1 MAMERKGSPMLR
13 ISVRDVMTT
22 QVASVEVGTPFK
34 EVAELL
40 VRRGVS
46 AVPVLEQDGRVAG
59 VVSEADLLRK
69 EEFREQYYG
78 EGYRPRLRAR
88 LLRRMSGHDENG
100 RQKAAGVSAAE
111 LMSAP
116 AVTVAPDV
124 STVTAAQLMDEHAVK
139 RLLVTDEDGRLIGIV
154 SRRDLLKAYVR
165 DDAELKRWVEQ
176 AIPEQARWNDRTG
189 IVVQVQDGIV
199 TLSGFTGTR
208 SEAVAAAHMAEG
220 LGGVVGVRQ
229 NLVWDRDDRLELPV
243 IWDRS

>member
-1 MAMERKGSPMLR
+1 
-13 ISVRDVMTT
+13 MTT
-22 QVASVEVGTPFK
+22 QVASAKVGTPFK
-34 EVAELL
+34 EVAESL

-46 AVPVLEQDGRVAG
+46 AVPILDEDGKVVG

-69 EEFREQYYG
+69 EEFRQQHYG

-88 LLRRMSGHDENG
+88 LLRRLAGHGENG
-100 RQKAAGVSAAE
+100 KEKAAGVTAAE

-124 STVTAAQLMDEHAVK
+124 STVTAAQLMDEHGVK
-139 RLLVTDEDGRLIGIV
+139 RLVVTDEDGRLIGIV

-165 DDAELKRWVEQ
+165 DDAELKRWVEE

-189 IVVQVQDGIV
+189 ILVQVQDGIV
-199 TLSGFTGTR
+199 TLSGFTSTR
-208 SEAVAAAHMAEG
+208 SEAAAAVHMAKG
-220 LGGVVGVRQ
+220 LGGVVGVREK
-229 NLVWDRDDRLELPV
+229 LVWDRDDRLELPL

>member
-1 MAMERKGSPMLR
+1 MR

-22 QVASVEVGTPFK
+22 HVASVRPDTPFK
-34 EVAELL
+34 DVAELL

-46 AVPVLEQDGRVAG
+46 AVPVLEEDGRVAG

-78 EGYRPRLRAR
+78 EDYRPRLRAR
-88 LLRRMSGHDENG
+88 LRRRLAG
-100 RQKAAGVSAAE
+100 RGEDGQEKAGAATAAE

-116 AVTVAPDV
+116 AVTVGPDT
-124 STVTAAQLMDEHAVK
+124 STVTAAQLMDEHGVK
-139 RLLVTDEDGRLIGIV
+139 RLVVVDGEGRLIGVV

-165 DDAELKRWVEQ
+165 DDAELRRWVEE

-199 TLSGFTGTR
+199 TLSGYTSTR
-208 SEAVAAAHMAEG
+208 TEATAAVHVAKG
-220 LGGVVGVRQ
+220 LGGVVGVREG
-229 NLVWDRDDRLELPV
+229 LVWERDDRLELPL
-243 IWDRS
+243 IWD